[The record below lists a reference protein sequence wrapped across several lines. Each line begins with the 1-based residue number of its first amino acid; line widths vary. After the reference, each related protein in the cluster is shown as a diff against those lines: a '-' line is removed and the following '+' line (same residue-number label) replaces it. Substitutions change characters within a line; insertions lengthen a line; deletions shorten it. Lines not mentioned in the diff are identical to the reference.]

1 MTPAVKD
8 ARKPFSLRVPLL
20 ALTFFAV
27 AVTVIIGIAY
37 RYYRAQK
44 EAIEHEVR
52 NQLLSIADLKVK
64 EISDWGAQR
73 MDEVRLL
80 MADRATARVMHRLLS
95 GAGEPSDRAEV
106 QTWLN
111 EVCLRLHYAT
121 STIVD
126 AQGNP
131 VLSTGAGVADPIH
144 LRQVAGEVL
153 GTNRIFFHDLQTG
166 GPANAIHLGLNFPLR
181 EVPDGK
187 PFGAVLLSISPA
199 ERLYPV
205 LRTWPFESRSGET
218 VLVRREGE
226 EAVYLN
232 DTRFH
237 PDAALRLRIP
247 LSHGDNP
254 VVKAVLGAHG
264 IVEGIS
270 TRGVPVIAAVRA
282 VPGRLWFLIAKMDAE
297 EVEGPI
303 RRRGVLLILATV
315 SLILAVG
322 AAIFALWRRQ
332 QLEFYKADLERQAL
346 VGHYDYLS
354 RFANDIIL
362 LLDNHGRIL
371 EANDRAVTTY
381 GFSREELR
389 QKTVR
394 DLRHPS
400 DLSEFEHQWKEVSER
415 GSMVFEGLHQT
426 RDGRPFPVEISVRFI
441 HVGENQFRQS
451 IIRDIS
457 ERKILDEK
465 LRRTLDTHT
474 AVIESSASA
483 IVTATPDFRLAS
495 WNKAAERIFGWTAEE
510 VVGGPPLFVPPDR
523 LESAKDVHQRAMRGE
538 VISGMRGLGLC
549 KDGRIIP
556 LSISAAGLHDPDGQP
571 AGVVLNFL
579 DTTEQTVAEEALR
592 RNEALYRATFDQA
605 AVGMNYVSL
614 DGRFL
619 RVNPRYCQLLGY
631 SQEELLRLRFQEITY
646 PDDLKGENERVEAL
660 LSGKSGTTSYN
671 KRYIRKD
678 GSLVWLH
685 VTVSLLRTDSGEPL
699 HFVGV
704 VEDVTE
710 RLHAEEALR
719 QSEERFRIVVESAP
733 EGILVERG
741 ARILY
746 ANSAALSLFG
756 ASSSELIGRNVPD
769 LAKLE
774 DREEIR
780 ARSALVGSGALAP
793 AAERVFLRMDG
804 TPFPVEVSATPIEYD
819 RQPASLVFLRDI
831 RERKQAEAEKHRLE
845 EQLLQVQKMESLGRL
860 AGGVAH
866 DFNNHL
872 TVITGYCDMLLANM
886 EAGLVREEIEE
897 IRAAGQRAGTLTQQ
911 LLAFGRKQMAERK
924 PLDLN
929 QVVAESGNM
938 LGRLIGEQI
947 RIVTS
952 LDPDLGLV
960 VADHGQMVQILMNLV
975 INARD
980 AMPSGGR
987 IVLETRN
994 VDVDENSRPSK
1005 DAAPGGYV
1013 LLSVADTGVGMSEEV
1028 LKHVFEPFFTTKGM
1042 GLGTGLGLSTVYG
1055 TVKQSGG
1062 WVRAESKLG
1071 EGSRFLIYLPR
1082 VAAAAV
1088 VQQSSAPPME
1098 IAGGEETVL
1107 VAEDQPEVR
1116 RLALLILKNNG
1127 YRLLEASGG
1136 PEALELSRRH
1146 AGPID
1151 LLLTDVIMPE
1161 MTGRELADRLRESR
1175 PSIKVL
1181 YVSGYTA
1188 DVIGREGVLEK
1199 GVDYLPKPFTP
1210 ADLAAKVREV
1220 LGQAKAVGRLL
1231 VVDDDDAVRGVL
1243 QKTLSDAGYDVLV
1256 ARDGREGMRL
1266 VATHQFDL
1274 VLTDLI
1280 MPDQEGIETIRELRR
1295 DYPSIRIVAMSGAMD
1310 AVYLKTA
1317 RILGADAALRKPID
1331 GRELLRTLRELLT

>member
-8 ARKPFSLRVPLL
+8 ARKPRSLRVPIL

-27 AVTVIIGIAY
+27 AAAVIVGIAY
-37 RYYRAQK
+37 RYHRAQK

-64 EISDWGAQR
+64 EISDWLAQR
-73 MDEVRLL
+73 MDEVGLL
-80 MADRATARVMHRLLS
+80 MADRATARVMQRIAS
-95 GAGEPSDRAEV
+95 GAGEQSDRAEI

-111 EVCLRLHYAT
+111 EICLRLHYANAT
-121 STIVD
+121 FVD
-126 AQGNP
+126 ARGNP
-131 VLSTGAGVADPIH
+131 VLSAGSGFTDPVH

-153 GTNRIFFHDLQTG
+153 RTNRIYFHDLQAG
-166 GPANAIHLGLNFPLR
+166 GLANAVHLGLNFPLQAT
-181 EVPDGK
+181 PGGQ
-187 PFGAVLLSISPA
+187 PFGAVLFSINPA
-199 ERLYPV
+199 EHLYPL
-205 LRTWPFESRSGET
+205 LRTWPFESQTGDT
-218 VLVRREGE
+218 LLVRREGD

-247 LSHGDNP
+247 LSRGDSP
-254 VVKAVLGAHG
+254 AVKAVLGAHG
-264 IVEGIS
+264 IVEGTGI
-270 TRGVPVIAAVRA
+270 RGVPVIAAVRA
-282 VPGRLWFLIAKMDAE
+282 VPDMPWSLAAKMDVE

-303 RRRGVLLILATV
+303 RRRSLLLILATA

-332 QLEFYKADLERQAL
+332 QLEFNKADVERQAL
-346 VGHYDYLS
+346 IGHYDYLS

-362 LLDNHGRIL
+362 LVDDRGRIL
-371 EANDRAVTTY
+371 EANDRAVSSY

-394 DLRHPS
+394 DLLHAS
-400 DLSEFEHQWKEVSER
+400 DRNDFERLWKEIGEQ
-415 GSMVFEGLHQT
+415 GSMVFEGVHRR
-426 RDGRPFPVEISVRFI
+426 RDGRPFPVEVSVRFI
-441 HVGENQFRQS
+441 HVGESQFRQS
-451 IIRDIS
+451 IIRDIT

-465 LRRTLDTHT
+465 LRRALDAHT

-483 IVTATPDFRLAS
+483 IVTSTPDFRVAS

-510 VVGGPPLFVPPDR
+510 AVGGPPLFVPAHR
-523 LESAKDVHQRAMRGE
+523 LESAKDIHQRAMSGE

-549 KDGRIIP
+549 KDGRTIP
-556 LSISAAGLHDPDGQP
+556 LSISAAGWHDPDGRP
-571 AGVVLNFL
+571 AGVVMNFL
-579 DTTEQTVAEEALR
+579 DTTEQTMAEEALR

-605 AVGMNYVSL
+605 AVGMDYVSI
-614 DGRFL
+614 DGRYL
-619 RVNPRYCQLLGY
+619 RVNPRYCELVGY
-631 SQEELLRLRFQEITY
+631 SQEELLRLRFQDITH
-646 PDDLKGENERVEAL
+646 PDDWKGEKERLEAL
-660 LSGKSGTTSYN
+660 LSGKSSTTSYN

-678 GSLVWLH
+678 GALVWLH
-685 VTVSLLRTDSGEPL
+685 LKVSLLRSESGEPL

-719 QSEERFRIVVESAP
+719 QSEERFRRVVESAP
-733 EGILVERG
+733 EGILVERDTC
-741 ARILY
+741 ILY
-746 ANSAALSLFG
+746 ANSTAISLFG
-756 ASSSELIGRNVPD
+756 ASASELIGRSLLD
-769 LAKLE
+769 LARPE

-780 ARSALVGSGALAP
+780 GRSALSGSGTAVP
-793 AAERVFLRMDG
+793 PTERILMRMDG
-804 TPFPVEVSATPIEYD
+804 TPFPVEVSATPIEFD

-831 RERKQAEAEKHRLE
+831 KERKQAEAEKRQLE

-872 TVITGYCDMLLANM
+872 TVIAGYCDMLLA
-886 EAGLVREEIEE
+886 GLKPGLGREEVEE

-911 LLAFGRKQMAERK
+911 LLAFGRKQIAEPK

-929 QVVAESGNM
+929 EVVAESGKM

-947 RIVTS
+947 QIVTS
-952 LDPDLGLV
+952 LDPGLGLV
-960 VADHGQMVQILMNLV
+960 VADRGQMVQILMNLV

-987 IVLETRN
+987 ILLEARN
-994 VDVDENSRPSK
+994 VDVDENSRLSK
-1005 DAAPGGYV
+1005 ERAPGGYV
-1013 LLSVADTGVGMSEEV
+1013 LLSVADTGAGMSEEV
-1028 LKHVFEPFFTTKGM
+1028 LKHIFEPFFTTKGM

-1062 WVRAESKLG
+1062 WIRAESRVG

-1082 VAAAAV
+1082 VDGAAV
-1088 VQQSSAPPME
+1088 VAERPAAPLE
-1098 IAGGEETVL
+1098 VTGGEETVL

-1116 RLALLILKNNG
+1116 RLALRILNANG
-1127 YRLLEASGG
+1127 YRLLEASSG

-1146 AGPID
+1146 TGPID
-1151 LLLTDVIMPE
+1151 LLLTDVVMPE
-1161 MTGRELADRLRESR
+1161 MTGRELASRLRESR
-1175 PSIKVL
+1175 PGIKVL
-1181 YVSGYTA
+1181 YVSGYAA
-1188 DVIGREGVLEK
+1188 DIIGHEGVLDQ

-1210 ADLAAKVREV
+1210 AQLAAKVRDV
-1220 LGQAKAVGRLL
+1220 LGQSKTMGRIL

-1243 QKTLSDAGYDVLV
+1243 QKTLSDAGYEVLT
-1256 ARDGREGMRL
+1256 ARDGREAMRL
-1266 VATHQFDL
+1266 VATHPFDL

-1280 MPDQEGIETIRELRR
+1280 MPDQEGIETIRELHR

-1310 AVYLKTA
+1310 AVYLRTA
-1317 RILGADAALRKPID
+1317 ELLGAGAALPKPIN
-1331 GRELLRTLRELLT
+1331 GSELLRTIRDLLT